1 MLRCTVCY
9 IRFRRLTVNQSCQI
23 LGLAINANEKDVK
36 NAYLSK
42 VKIYHPDNQE
52 TGDEGK
58 FRNLKKAK
66 TVLEDYIKNPNVEHE
81 NPKINHDQNARMH
94 ARRHAATM
102 KLVKE
107 RREESKQKALA
118 FIVAI
123 LGVSGFMLYMWHLQ
137 TTTMRKI
144 TKIEFINMSKKYKV
158 PVWLIFEEYR
168 NFYASRLRRAAFEPK
183 FMAFEDIQYLDQ
195 HFRDLHPVIARKMLF
210 SQRPE
215 DLKLKY

>member
-1 MLRCTVCY
+1 M
-9 IRFRRLTVNQSCQI
+9 
-23 LGLAINANEKDVK
+23 
-36 NAYLSK
+36 
-42 VKIYHPDNQE
+42 
-52 TGDEGK
+52 
-58 FRNLKKAK
+58 KKAK

-144 TKIEFINMSKKYKV
+144 TKIEFINMSKKYKGK
-158 PVWLIFEEYR
+158 
-168 NFYASRLRRAAFEPK
+168 RLNLKNKIKIGSTKDEKLRKTTVAA
-183 FMAFEDIQYLDQ
+183 
-195 HFRDLHPVIARKMLF
+195 
-210 SQRPE
+210 
-215 DLKLKY
+215 